1 MKNNMKNNKPVFE
14 SFNEFIKFIYEAEG
28 DDAMD
33 FRTFLS
39 SNSSFLDADA
49 KKGFEAARISATKA
63 ILSNLTP
70 DTLKE
75 VLGNILGG
83 LDSWIKTGLA
93 ANDENKDSS
102 QMSEKT
108 TSEVKTVIYPAL
120 INGKV
125 SLTSNYDVPFSDF
138 SGKLDDSLTAGEFA
152 DINDLLTQINIAN
165 IYRLEYTK
173 WDSEDGD
180 LYVDGG
186 EWPNTNGKGKNK
198 EWATYAKS
206 DYIFKSG
213 AMLQYVISSIASG
226 IDVNSNAQA
235 VPGNEAKIIPQL
247 AFKNKTANKS
257 IKKQDE
263 KAYTTLVLYGIGNIV
278 QGAGDTIP
286 SSFIKKDFTTET
298 VIGKVKAYQV
308 PIDGGD
314 AMFAQG
320 SATINTKNKVAI
332 DKILTAALAP
342 LAGKPES
349 IVITGGASYEPDGQ
363 GPINKGLVVDR
374 ANAVKTYLE
383 ALYPALK
390 GAITVNDKDFSKIQ
404 ATDTPADYEK
414 FRKVYLDIKGV
425 LQGETY
431 TVDKEIEYLVDGEI
445 KCDSVEIIQ
454 YAISFEFDLPNDKDK
469 VTMSDAD

>member
-33 FRTFLS
+33 FKAFLS

-70 DTLKE
+70 DNLKSTIDQ
-75 VLGNILGG
+75 ILGG
-83 LDSWIKTGLA
+83 LDGWIKSGIA
-93 ANDENKDSS
+93 GNDEYKDSS

-125 SLTSNYDVPFSDF
+125 ALTSNYEVAFTDF
-138 SGKLDDSLTAGEFA
+138 SGELEDSLTSGEFA
-152 DINDLLTQINIAN
+152 DINDLLTQININN

-173 WDSEDGD
+173 WDTQYGKEW
-180 LYVDGG
+180 VDGG
-186 EWPNTNGKGKNK
+186 EWPNAGKNNK

-206 DYIFKSG
+206 DYILKSG
-213 AMLQYVISSIASG
+213 AMNQDIISSIASG
-226 IDVNSNAQA
+226 IDVNSNLRAY
-235 VPGNEAKIIPQL
+235 PGNEAKIIPQL

-257 IKKQDE
+257 IKKEDV

-286 SSFIKKDFTTET
+286 STFIKKDFTTET

-314 AMFAQG
+314 AMFDSG
-320 SATINTKNKVAI
+320 SATINAKNKVEI
-332 DKILTAALAP
+332 NKILTAALAP

-363 GPINKGLVVDR
+363 GPINKKLVVDR

-390 GAITVNDKDFSKIQ
+390 GVITVNDKDFSKIQ

-454 YAISFEFDLPNDKDK
+454 YAISFEFDLPNDK
-469 VTMSDAD
+469 S

>member
-1 MKNNMKNNKPVFE
+1 MKNNKPVFE

-75 VLGNILGG
+75 VLGDILGG
-83 LDSWIKTGLA
+83 LDSWIKSGIA
-93 ANDENKDSS
+93 GNDEYEDSS

-125 SLTSNYDVPFSDF
+125 SLTSDYGVPFTDF

-152 DINDLLTQINIAN
+152 DINDLLTQININN

-173 WDSEDGD
+173 WATADGNEW
-180 LYVDGG
+180 VDGG
-186 EWPNTNGKGKNK
+186 EWPNAIGKNNK
-198 EWATYAKS
+198 EWYTYAKS
-206 DYIFKSG
+206 DYIVKSG
-213 AMLQYVISSIASG
+213 AMNQHIISSIASG
-226 IDVNSNAQA
+226 IDVNSNGRAY
-235 VPGNEAKIIPQL
+235 PGYDAKIIPQL
-247 AFKNKTANKS
+247 AFKNKTANKA
-257 IKKQDE
+257 IKKEDV

-286 SSFIKKDFTTET
+286 STFIKKDFTTET

-320 SATINTKNKVAI
+320 SATINTKNKIAI

-363 GPINKGLVVDR
+363 GPINKKLVVDR

-390 GAITVNDKDFSKIQ
+390 GVITVNDKDFSKIQ

-454 YAISFEFDLPNDKDK
+454 YAISFEFDLPNDK
-469 VTMSDAD
+469 T